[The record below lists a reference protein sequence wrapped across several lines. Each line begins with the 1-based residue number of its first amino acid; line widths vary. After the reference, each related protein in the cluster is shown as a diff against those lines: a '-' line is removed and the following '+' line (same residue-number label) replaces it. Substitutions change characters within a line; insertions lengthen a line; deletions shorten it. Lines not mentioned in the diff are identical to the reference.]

1 MCKMLDIIIV
11 GAGPA
16 GLTAAVY
23 AARAGMKTLVFDKSV
38 YGGQIAY
45 TSEVDNFPGAEGL
58 SGVELATN
66 LYNHALRQG
75 AEVRFEEVNKLELD
89 SHPKRVETALG
100 SYESKAVIVAG
111 GARRRPLGVP
121 GEERFVGH
129 GVSYCATCDGA
140 FFKGKTVAVV
150 GGGDTALSD
159 ALYLS
164 NLCEKVYLIHRRESF
179 RAALAEQN
187 AVHTRGNIE
196 VLRSATVE
204 RIEGLDRVERLLV
217 QGPGGPVELLVNGLF
232 VAIGQE
238 PENSLLKG
246 WLPLNERGYVTTGE
260 DCATHLKGVWVAG
273 DIREKPLRQVVTAAA
288 DGAVAAVAA
297 GEYCNTIKE

>member
-1 MCKMLDIIIV
+1 MLDIVII

-23 AARAGMKTLVFDKSV
+23 AGRAGLKTLVLDKSV

-45 TSEVDNFPGAEGL
+45 TSEVDNFPGIEGL

-66 LYNHALRQG
+66 LYNHALHQG
-75 AEVRFEEVNKLELD
+75 AEVRFEEVIKLELEGQ
-89 SHPKRVETALG
+89 PKQVITAKE
-100 SYESKAVIVAG
+100 SYECKAVIMAG
-111 GARRRPLGVP
+111 GARRRTLGVP
-121 GEERFVGH
+121 GEERFTGH

-140 FFKGKTVAVV
+140 FFRGKTVAVV
-150 GGGDTALSD
+150 GGGDTAFSD
-159 ALYLS
+159 ALYLA

-187 AVHTRGNIE
+187 AVHARDNIE
-196 VLRSATVE
+196 VLRSTTVE
-204 RIEGLDRVERLLV
+204 RIEGLDKVESLLV
-217 QGPGGPVELLVNGLF
+217 NGPSGSQTLAVNGLF

-238 PENSLLKG
+238 PENSLLHG
-246 WLPLNERGYVTTGE
+246 WMPLNERGYVNIGE
-260 DCATHLKGVWVAG
+260 SCAAHLKGVWVAG

-288 DGAVAAVAA
+288 DGAVAAMAA
-297 GEYCNTIKE
+297 SEYCNKLEG